1 MTIIRDTFPIR
12 DREATPTKPPTR
24 DDGVHGERSDQTAD
38 GPEPVAAEHT
48 DALALANTSQ
58 KAPPDHREDLVQGDV
73 QRYGP
78 RSPRMLR
85 LSYPLDRNV
94 VLRSTTRKD
103 VPRRL
108 PSWASV
114 VEVSK

>member
-73 QRYGP
+73 QSERQ
-78 RSPRMLR
+78 SQ
-85 LSYPLDRNV
+85 V
-94 VLRSTTRKD
+94 D
-103 VPRRL
+103 VHVSGERRH
-108 PSWASV
+108 
-114 VEVSK
+114 SK